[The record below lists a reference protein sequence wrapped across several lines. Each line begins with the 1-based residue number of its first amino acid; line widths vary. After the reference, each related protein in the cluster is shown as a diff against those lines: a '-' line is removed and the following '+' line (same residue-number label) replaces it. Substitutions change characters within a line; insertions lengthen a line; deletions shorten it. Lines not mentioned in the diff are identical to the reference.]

1 MDRQNIFLIPI
12 LAAESV
18 APQANSRMQ
27 RQIGSPATA
36 WQTAQSNMTTF
47 DRATPGGER
56 EVYTLPETIA
66 LNSQSEQSLRDA
78 GEVKSSP
85 YLGSVALTNDRKSKL
100 LQAAHLAIADQSP
113 FKLRSAES
121 RTSTQSLST
130 SHDSGLAPKG
140 QQEVSSSTVSV
151 PLPPRTTYD
160 AYGKPFTRTGDVA
173 MPGNLA
179 AGVAQETHAIKLAAI
194 SSDGERAYSDAVPSY
209 QSYRGSSN
217 NYIEGPTQRDIQPYV
232 PASSIFPQKVEPAS
246 FSVAP
251 TGQSPDI
258 DASANDSQAGFLN
271 AAWGISDTVAA
282 TPKSSLNSLFPN
294 AANSLKKAS
303 VTFDA
308 GLPSAKAT
316 ANIVPDT
323 GLSKANTTGD
333 ALNAGRITGQTARIK
348 DASRIQDCASLPIFD
363 ITSARAK
370 FQADNV
376 SFSKSISPSGER
388 MQVQTAPDFSS
399 LTEVWTPTTSG
410 AYLYKS
416 VYRDELNRVR
426 FEESVDAHGLKTIL
440 QTGYCDREDK
450 KSPFVA
456 YKMMVRPDGSRE
468 LLI

>member
-1 MDRQNIFLIPI
+1 
-12 LAAESV
+12 
-18 APQANSRMQ
+18 MQ

-47 DRATPGGER
+47 DRATPSAER
-56 EVYTLPETIA
+56 EVYALPETIA

-85 YLGSVALTNDRKSKL
+85 YLGSVALTNDRQSKL

-121 RTSTQSLST
+121 RTSTQNLST

-160 AYGKPFTRTGDVA
+160 AYGKPFTRSGDVA
-173 MPGNLA
+173 TPGNLA
-179 AGVAQETHAIKLAAI
+179 ASVAQETHAIKLAAI
-194 SSDGERAYSDAVPSY
+194 SSDGERAYSEGIQSY

-217 NYIEGPTQRDIQPYV
+217 NYIEGSTQRDIQPYV
-232 PASSIFPQKVEPAS
+232 PTAASIFPQRVESAS
-246 FSVAP
+246 FSAAP
-251 TGQSPDI
+251 TSHSPDV
-258 DASANDSQAGFLN
+258 DANDSHGFLN
-271 AAWGISDTVAA
+271 AAWGIGDSVAT

-308 GLPSAKAT
+308 GLPSAKVT
-316 ANIVPDT
+316 TNIVPDT

-348 DASRIQDCASLPIFD
+348 DAGRIQDCASLQIFD
-363 ITSARAK
+363 IASARAK

-376 SFSKSISPSGER
+376 NFSKSISPNGER

-426 FEESVDAHGLKTIL
+426 FEESVDAQGSKTIL

-456 YKMMVRPDGSRE
+456 YKMLVRPDGSRE
-468 LLI
+468 LMA

>member
-1 MDRQNIFLIPI
+1 
-12 LAAESV
+12 
-18 APQANSRMQ
+18 MQ

-47 DRATPGGER
+47 DRATPSAER

-85 YLGSVALTNDRKSKL
+85 YLGSVALTNDRQSKL

-113 FKLRSAES
+113 FKLRSAEPK
-121 RTSTQSLST
+121 TSTQSLST
-130 SHDSGLAPKG
+130 SHDSGLAPQG
-140 QQEVSSSTVSV
+140 QLEVSLGTVSV

-160 AYGKPFTRTGDVA
+160 AYGKPFTRSGDVA
-173 MPGNLA
+173 MPGDA
-179 AGVAQETHAIKLAAI
+179 AANVAQETHAIKLASI
-194 SSDGERAYSDAVPSY
+194 SSDGERAYSEPVQSYQSY
-209 QSYRGSSN
+209 QSYRGTSN
-217 NYIEGPTQRDIQPYV
+217 NYVEGSTQRDIQPYV
-232 PASSIFPQKVEPAS
+232 SASSIFPQRVEPVS
-246 FSVAP
+246 FDAAP

-258 DASANDSQAGFLN
+258 EANSSHAGFLN
-271 AAWGISDTVAA
+271 AAWGLSDTISAS
-282 TPKSSLNSLFPN
+282 PKGSLNSLFPN

-303 VTFDA
+303 VSFDA
-308 GLPSAKAT
+308 GLPTAKPT

-323 GLSKANTTGD
+323 GLSKVTRAGD
-333 ALNAGRITGQTARIK
+333 ALNAGRITTQTAKIR
-348 DASRIQDCASLPIFD
+348 DAARIQDCASLPIFD
-363 ITSARAK
+363 MTSTRTK

-376 SFSKSISPSGER
+376 NFSKSISPSGER

-416 VYRDELNRVR
+416 VYRDELNRIR
-426 FEESVDAHGLKTIL
+426 FEESVDAQGAKTVV

-456 YKMMVRPDGSRE
+456 YKMLVRPDGSRE
-468 LLI
+468 LLA